1 MATLVTQR
9 KPTNQIKAYVKDITV
24 AWRNALDGILEA
36 GRLLKEAHQRLDDK
50 AWNRMINNDLPF
62 TRCTAEKLIKI
73 ANDKRLTSRKHQ
85 KYLPPRWTTLHELT
99 YLTDDEFQGAIK
111 VGTIH
116 PDLERKEAKELAAV
130 NKRRAKANSTPVKI
144 RKSADPDVEKS
155 TQLFIDDDPDDQLA
169 VIKAGR
175 DLSDEEATRLEDGL
189 NELAEKFGL
198 TFTYSG
204 YSSEKVAKKGMR
216 GNLAKAQQRWLS
228 SRNGHYNKRGEI
240 LRELG
245 PEPKSQGPVGETM
258 EPDEILVLEEAIRQ
272 LEGSKNFRKSNG
284 DGFHPHDV
292 RNPDNPYHEWYL
304 AKKDKDVDWD
314 PAEMYDFCERNR
326 IITKFTPMKFVDYLG
341 YLKFLV
347 FSHSVSSEKRRIEVE
362 AELKGLIEQEQK
374 IQGAEIEA
382 DRLQA
387 EGSSLGDV
395 VAVLPA
401 VDTPFRGVEIDKFSS
416 IEPGRAKAAL
426 ELLVR

>member
-1 MATLVTQR
+1 
-9 KPTNQIKAYVKDITV
+9 
-24 AWRNALDGILEA
+24 
-36 GRLLKEAHQRLDDK
+36 
-50 AWNRMINNDLPF
+50 
-62 TRCTAEKLIKI
+62 
-73 ANDKRLTSRKHQ
+73 
-85 KYLPPRWTTLHELT
+85 
-99 YLTDDEFQGAIK
+99 
-111 VGTIH
+111 
-116 PDLERKEAKELAAV
+116 
-130 NKRRAKANSTPVKI
+130 
-144 RKSADPDVEKS
+144 
-155 TQLFIDDDPDDQLA
+155 
-169 VIKAGR
+169 
-175 DLSDEEATRLEDGL
+175 L